1 MRLKLRITNLP
12 ADEAIHTLTLRC
24 QVQIEPAKR
33 RYVPQEQEKLL
44 DLFGTPERW
53 SRTVRPLLWMNTT
66 VAVPG
71 FTDNVLVDL
80 QLPCTFDFNVAAT
93 KYFHALD
100 AGDIPLCVMF
110 SGTVFYQ
117 GEDERLQVA
126 QVPWD
131 REANFRLPV
140 SVWKEMMEMHFPNT
154 AWLCLR
160 RDVFEQL
167 YEYKVRHGIPTWEQA
182 ISRALAQQRSRTR
195 LRHELR
201 RRWKRLRLRFSTR
214 DTSSIPIGQPR
225 SRTASVGTL
234 ELSTRAFT
242 PRRSVPRKPFRLV
255 AECLVVADAEASL
268 DVRLSFLQLVPTTEG
283 RIRSR
288 TPPWPGTK
296 PSSAL
301 QSIPSSAQRPYRFP
315 AFADAADR

>member
-1 MRLKLRITNLP
+1 MPELHFQIEGAEAVPHAAAPLIALKLRIT
-12 ADEAIHTLTLRC
+12 AASEAIHTLTLRC

-33 RYVPQEQEKLL
+33 RYIPQEQEKLL

-71 FTDNVLVDL
+71 FAGSVLVDL

-100 AGDIPLCVMF
+100 TGEIPICVMF

-117 GEDERLQVA
+117 GDDGSLQVA

-131 REANFRLPV
+131 REANYRLPV
-140 SVWKEMMEMHFPNT
+140 STWKEMMEMHFPNT

-167 YEYKVRHGIPTWEQA
+167 YQYKVRHGIPTWEQA
-182 ISRALAQQRSRTR
+182 ISRALA
-195 LRHELR
+195 
-201 RRWKRLRLRFSTR
+201 
-214 DTSSIPIGQPR
+214 
-225 SRTASVGTL
+225 AGTMD
-234 ELSTRAFT
+234 EVKA
-242 PRRSVPRKPFRLV
+242 
-255 AECLVVADAEASL
+255 
-268 DVRLSFLQLVPTTEG
+268 
-283 RIRSR
+283 
-288 TPPWPGTK
+288 
-296 PSSAL
+296 
-301 QSIPSSAQRPYRFP
+301 
-315 AFADAADR
+315 